1 MPNEKTSSEVNI
13 EVIGDEPT
21 RKISRITSNEELSKT
36 EGGKKV
42 DDDKQTKLSTQ
53 KSSKAAAKAAI
64 RTRSK
69 AKKDEDVRDEYVKK
83 NVELEKTTE
92 QCSKT
97 IASEVQGILKFLI
110 CHFS

>member
-42 DDDKQTKLSTQ
+42 DDDKQPKLPTQ
-53 KSSKAAAKAAI
+53 KSSKAAI
-64 RTRSK
+64 RSRSK
-69 AKKDEDVRDEYVKK
+69 AKKDEDVRNEYVKK

-97 IASEVQGILKFLI
+97 IASEVQGIV
-110 CHFS
+110 HF